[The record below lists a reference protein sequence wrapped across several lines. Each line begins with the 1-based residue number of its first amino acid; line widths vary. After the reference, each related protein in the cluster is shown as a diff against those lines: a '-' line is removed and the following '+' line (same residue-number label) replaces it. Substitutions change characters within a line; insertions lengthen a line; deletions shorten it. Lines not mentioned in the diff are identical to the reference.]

1 MRVNIWKVI
10 LRSAERLFPGWLVI
24 PRNEIIPLVVVC
36 VVGVLILNLTDQPV
50 FREVHAI
57 PLTLGAIL
65 VVGAYGQLGE
75 YFVRAQSRG
84 GAKELGKVA
93 IKAFL
98 IFVVAIV
105 ILSLVFPEF
114 R

>member
-1 MRVNIWKVI
+1 M
-10 LRSAERLFPGWLVI
+10 I

-36 VVGVLILNLTDQPV
+36 VVGVVILKLTDQPV

-65 VVGAYGQLGE
+65 VVGAYGQLAE
-75 YFVRAQSRG
+75 YLVRTASRG
-84 GAKELGKVA
+84 GPKELGKFAV
-93 IKAFL
+93 KAFL
-98 IFVVAIV
+98 ILVGAIV

>member
-1 MRVNIWKVI
+1 M
-10 LRSAERLFPGWLVI
+10 I

-36 VVGVLILNLTDQPV
+36 VVGVVILKLTDQPI

-65 VVGAYGQLGE
+65 VVGAYGQLAE
-75 YFVRAQSRG
+75 YFVRALSRG
-84 GAKELGKVA
+84 GPKELGKFA

-98 IFVVAIV
+98 ILAGAIV